1 MNSKRHSTAGL
12 AERLE
17 NIFHWLAGA
26 ICRRWPRPTP
36 PSALLERCRIVSHR
50 GEHDNR
56 SRLENTLPA
65 FDAAAEAGVW
75 GLEMDVRWTADRV
88 PVVFHD
94 PDTRRLYRS
103 KITLASTPLD
113 RLIDRFPLIPTLSEV
128 VERFG
133 GKRHLMLEIKAEPWL
148 GPLDRARRFKRA
160 LSHLVPGKDFHL
172 MGLHPDLFG
181 RFNFLPAQ
189 AFVPI
194 ARVRMDRFSRLAA
207 ARGYAGV
214 SGHYLLAGSGVVDR
228 HHRLGQKVGT
238 GFADSRRCLYREAAR
253 GVDWIFSNRAA
264 AMQAICTGKN
274 KAPM

>member
-1 MNSKRHSTAGL
+1 MNSKRHSTTGT

-17 NIFHWLAGA
+17 NNFHRLAGA
-26 ICRRWPRPTP
+26 IFRRWPRPAP
-36 PSALLERCRIVSHR
+36 PGALLQRCQIVSHR

-56 SRLENTLPA
+56 NRLENTLAA

-75 GLEMDVRWTADRV
+75 GLEMDIRWTADRF

-94 PDTRRLYRS
+94 PDTRRLYPL

-113 RLIDRFPLIPTLSEV
+113 RLKDRFPLIPTLSEV

-133 GKRHLMLEIKAEPWL
+133 GKQHLMIEIKAEPWS
-148 GPLDRARRFKRA
+148 GPSDRARRFKRA
-160 LSHLVPGKDFHL
+160 LSHLVPGRDFHL
-172 MGLHPDLFG
+172 MGLQPELFA
-181 RFNFLPAQ
+181 RFDFLPAR

-194 ARVRMDRFSRLAA
+194 ARFRMDRFSRLAA

-214 SGHYLLAGSGVVDR
+214 SGHYLLAGNGVVDR
-228 HHRLGQKVGT
+228 HHRIGQKFGT

-264 AMQAICTGKN
+264 DMQAICTGKN

>member
-1 MNSKRHSTAGL
+1 MNPKRHSTTGL
-12 AERLE
+12 VERPE
-17 NIFHWLAGA
+17 KIFHWLAGT
-26 ICRRWPRPTP
+26 ICRRWPRPPP

-56 SRLENTLPA
+56 SRLENTLAA
-65 FDAAAEAGVW
+65 FDAAADAGVW
-75 GLEMDVRWTADRV
+75 GLEMDIRWTADRV

-94 PDTRRLYRS
+94 PDTRRLYPS
-103 KITLASTPLD
+103 KITLASAPLD
-113 RLIDRFPLIPTLSEV
+113 RLKDRFPLIPTLSEV

-133 GKRHLMLEIKAEPWL
+133 GKRHLMLEIKAESWSDPSV
-148 GPLDRARRFKRA
+148 RARRFKRT

-172 MGLHPDLFG
+172 MGLHPELFT
-181 RFNFLPAQ
+181 RFDFFPAR

-214 SGHYLLAGSGVVDR
+214 AGHYLLAGSGVVDR
-228 HHRLGQKVGT
+228 HHRIGQKVGT

-253 GVDWIFSNRAA
+253 GVDWIFSNRAVD
-264 AMQAICTGKN
+264 MQAICTRK
-274 KAPM
+274 KQ